1 MPHPEKIPGAS
12 PDTTF
17 LPRLLKKVFQ
27 FKKKKKKQS
36 FPPFCL
42 MHIPSQIFIP
52 TRQKKFKWRVLFTG
66 RADHLL
72 YPRPTGNHVQLSS
85 SCSHHHVSHAKPPRG
100 HPPNEYCPKHTMAD
114 DKDELRLCV
123 QHRASY
129 PEGIKKT
136 RLLSILI
143 TFECYFVW
151 LSVLFAQNQIN
162 HRHLRGRDIYPRETW
177 RCAILKMIY
186 FILVKHLLIDSGVAK
201 TRVRVTPKV
210 EVRVGVRMGVR
221 LEGEG
226 EFKGRVKAYGNT
238 TVPMIMHRSRL
249 LSYRLLSCSYHS
261 SVTLTGFVEYK
272 KEIFSQKLCSFA
284 DKAFRK
290 KKSVQELRKMGN
302 QWPEICL
309 LISLPWSDPRVLILL
324 YSWKPIRE

>member
-1 MPHPEKIPGAS
+1 MTSSFHRKSRPPALSQTHRKSCPVVVQLLTPPRVSCQAPARPPTKPKLPQTHHGRWQRWIEAMCATS
-12 PDTTF
+12 SF
-17 LPRLLKKVFQ
+17 LPWGDKK
-27 FKKKKKKQS
+27 
-36 FPPFCL
+36 
-42 MHIPSQIFIP
+42 
-52 TRQKKFKWRVLFTG
+52 
-66 RADHLL
+66 
-72 YPRPTGNHVQLSS
+72 N
-85 SCSHHHVSHAKPPRG
+85 
-100 HPPNEYCPKHTMAD
+100 
-114 DKDELRLCV
+114 
-123 QHRASY
+123 
-129 PEGIKKT
+129 

-226 EFKGRVKAYGNT
+226 EFKGRVKAYGNI

-249 LSYRLLSCSYHS
+249 LSNRLLSCSYHS

-290 KKSVQELRKMGN
+290 KNRSKSWGRLEINDRKFVYWSPSPGLTSEFSYYSTHGN
-302 QWPEICL
+302 QLE
-309 LISLPWSDPRVLILL
+309 SR
-324 YSWKPIRE
+324 PIVW